1 MPLPV
6 KLVGSAVNSELI
18 GTVGYE
24 VAIVQPTMGTQT
36 NGAYS
41 ANDTIGGVLTVAGAV
56 RQAGAP
62 GIILQ
67 VGLHSK
73 SVQTGNLDVIFFKA
87 NPSNSTV
94 ADNGALAI
102 DDADGSKL
110 IGVVHLDDVTSLG
123 LGSYHQAV
131 TNLPFI
137 PTSGVDIYAVLVDRT
152 GMTLTS
158 TSDMTLIVR
167 IMQG

>member
-6 KLVGSAVNSELI
+6 KLVGSDVNAELI

-24 VAIVQPTMGTQT
+24 VAIIQPTMGTQT

-41 ANDTIGGVLTVAGAV
+41 ANDTIGGILTLSNAV

-67 VGLHSK
+67 VGVHSK
-73 SVQTGNLDVIFFKA
+73 SVQTGNLDVLFFKA
-87 NPSNSTV
+87 TPSNSTV

-102 DDADGSKL
+102 DDADGAKL

-123 LGSYHQAV
+123 LGSYHQGG

-137 PTSGVDIYAVLVDRT
+137 PTSGVDIFAIIVDRT

-158 TSDMTLIVR
+158 TSDITLIVR
-167 IMQG
+167 IVQG